1 MSTNMSIQDRLQ
13 KSFMMQG
20 MFPEFEPFAEL
31 GMAFLGFR
39 ITPMQSKVAEFM
51 GQDDPRLFVGA
62 PRGLGKSFL
71 SALRAVWTW
80 INKPTA
86 RVLIVSGATD
96 KAEEIA
102 SLIYKL
108 INTWDMLDYL
118 RPDKSAKDR
127 DSMAKFDIHHI
138 LKGADQS
145 PSLSCIGIT
154 SSLQGKRADL
164 LISDD
169 KLYVVYKPL

>member
-1 MSTNMSIQDRLQ
+1 MSIEDRLQ
-13 KSFMMQG
+13 KSLMMQD
-20 MFPEFEPFAEL
+20 MFPKYDEFAEL
-31 GMAFLGFR
+31 ALAFLGFK
-39 ITPMQSKVAEFM
+39 ITPMQRAVAEFM

-71 SALRAVWTW
+71 AACRAVWTW
-80 INKPTA
+80 VQKPTA
-86 RVLIVSGATD
+86 RVLIVSAAGD

-108 INTWDMLDYL
+108 VNTWDLLDYL
-118 RPDKSAKDR
+118 RPDKNAKDR
-127 DSMAKFDIHHI
+127 DSMVKFDIHWA

-154 SSLQGKRADL
+154 SSLQGRRADL

-169 KLYVVYKPL
+169 KIYVVFKPL